1 MAEGKDSALQH
12 KSLFRI
18 INITSPKSNPTSAPT
33 FYSRV
38 TDAFCQPRSSFDWR
52 GQGYWIGVLA
62 PCALGLGGWAEAQ
75 GFINIEIEWRKTIGK
90 CLLPLPFV

>member
-1 MAEGKDSALQH
+1 VDLKGLAEGRDSALQH

-38 TDAFCQPRSSFDWR
+38 TDAVWWPRSPFDWR
-52 GQGYWIGVLA
+52 GRGCLRRTNLIVNDTPVVQLDKLYLS
-62 PCALGLGGWAEAQ
+62 C
-75 GFINIEIEWRKTIGK
+75 INI
-90 CLLPLPFV
+90 